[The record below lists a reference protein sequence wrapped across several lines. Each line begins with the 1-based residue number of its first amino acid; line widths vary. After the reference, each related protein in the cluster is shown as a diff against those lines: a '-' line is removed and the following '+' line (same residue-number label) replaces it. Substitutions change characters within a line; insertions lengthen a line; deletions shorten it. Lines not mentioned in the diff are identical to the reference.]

1 MLKIFV
7 KQGNFSVKPFCSF
20 IQQMLTECTQVLDAG
35 GVGKDS
41 QGHFAPVLY
50 KLEEKTDINLI
61 MKILYN

>member
-1 MLKIFV
+1 
-7 KQGNFSVKPFCSF
+7 
-20 IQQMLTECTQVLDAG
+20 MLTECTQVLDAG